1 MTAIYFFSPGAVMLG
16 KLFRKSP
23 SAAEVI
29 SSTVPEVLIEEF
41 QPRSQLPERL
51 DSFLA
56 LLPEVLWICEGK
68 DINDSTP
75 LWISSA
81 ASLGLS
87 RGSSNT
93 TTLSAL
99 CSLVH
104 EEDKSH
110 FRHLLRNPQ
119 APVSPDV
126 KQKCRFM
133 TAGGSYEWFQVAVKR
148 ERSPDSQ
155 SQRLTGMLLNIND
168 DVAHESEYDI
178 AMTRFNLSR
187 EMLNDGLWDLQ
198 IINGDPLHPKNVFWW
213 SPQFRKLL
221 GFETVE
227 EFPDVIDSWASR
239 LHPDDSHHTLD
250 AFIKHLNDH
259 SGATGY
265 DVDYRVKLKNGNY
278 RWFRARGQ
286 TRRDKDGVPLRA
298 VGALI
303 DIQTLKDREA
313 QAEHE
318 RQRRHE
324 AAASVSEIADLVS
337 ENANIAAQIKLI
349 SLNASIEAARAGV
362 QGRGFSVIASEIRE
376 LADRTAEIT
385 ENISRLQVR
394 LEALSH

>member
-1 MTAIYFFSPGAVMLG
+1 MLK
-16 KLFRKSP
+16 KLFKKPQPNSESILPSQPTDFVEAESP
-23 SAAEVI
+23 VSA
-29 SSTVPEVLIEEF
+29 
-41 QPRSQLPERL
+41 LPDRL
-51 DSFLA
+51 DSFLS
-56 LLPEVLWICEGK
+56 LLPESVWVCEGK
-68 DINDSTP
+68 EITDSTP
-75 LWISSA
+75 LWISP
-81 ASLGLS
+81 ASPFVIRG
-87 RGSSNT
+87 GSSDT
-93 TTLSAL
+93 ATLGAL

-104 EEDKSH
+104 DEDKAH
-110 FRHLLRNPQ
+110 FRHLLRNAQEHTP
-119 APVSPDV
+119 PDA
-126 KQKCRFM
+126 KLKFRII
-133 TAGGSYEWFQVAVKR
+133 TSDSRYEWFQVAVRR
-148 ERSPDSQ
+148 ERSSDGQ
-155 SQRLTGMLLNIND
+155 IQRLTGIMLNVSSDI
-168 DVAHESEYDI
+168 ARESEYDI
-178 AMTRFNLSR
+178 VMTRFSLSR

-198 IINGDPLHPKNVFWW
+198 IINGDPLHPNNVFWW

-239 LHPDDSHHTLD
+239 LHPDDSQHTLD

-265 DVDYRVKLKNGNY
+265 DVEYRVKLKNGNY

-286 TRRDKDGVPLRA
+286 TRRDKDGIPLRA

-303 DIQTLKDREA
+303 DIQTLKDQDV
-313 QAEHE
+313 QAGHE
-318 RQRRHE
+318 RQRRDE

-385 ENISRLQVR
+385 ENISRLQIR
-394 LEALSH
+394 LDASSRL

>member
-1 MTAIYFFSPGAVMLG
+1 MLK
-16 KLFRKSP
+16 KLFKNP
-23 SAAEVI
+23 LPAPELTQPPAAVVEADRLL
-29 SSTVPEVLIEEF
+29 ST
-41 QPRSQLPERL
+41 LPERL
-51 DSFLA
+51 ESFLC
-56 LLPEVLWICEGK
+56 LLPESLWVCEGK
-68 DINDSTP
+68 EITDSTP
-75 LWISSA
+75 LWISPDA
-81 ASLGLS
+81 PFDLS
-87 RGSSNT
+87 KGNSDT

-110 FRHLLRNPQ
+110 FRQLLRNAQLP
-119 APVSPDV
+119 ASPAV
-126 KQKCRFM
+126 KHKCRLM
-133 TAGGSYEWFQVAVKR
+133 TAGGSYEWFQVSVQR
-148 ERSPDSQ
+148 ERSSDDQ
-155 SQRLTGMLLNIND
+155 SQRLSGILLNISD
-168 DVAHESEYDI
+168 VVAHESEYDI
-178 AMTRFNLSR
+178 AMTRFSLSR

-198 IINGDPLHPKNVFWW
+198 IINGDPLHPNNVFWW

-239 LHPDDSHHTLD
+239 LHPDDSQHTLG

-265 DVDYRVKLKNGNY
+265 DVEYRVRLKNGNY

-303 DIQTLKDREA
+303 DIQTLKDKEV

-318 RQRRHE
+318 RQRKDE
-324 AAASVSEIADLVS
+324 TASSVREIAELVS

-394 LEALSH
+394 LDASARL

>member
-1 MTAIYFFSPGAVMLG
+1 MLG
-16 KLFRKSP
+16 KLYRKPASVQEARLP
-23 SAAEVI
+23 VL
-29 SSTVPEVLIEEF
+29 PEVSAEELR
-41 QPRSQLPERL
+41 PDCTLPASM
-51 DSFLA
+51 DSFLTLMPE
-56 LLPEVLWICEGK
+56 LLWMCEGK
-68 DINDSTP
+68 DITDSTP

-81 ASLGLS
+81 APLGLP
-87 RGSSNT
+87 RGSNDIS
-93 TTLSAL
+93 TLSAL

-104 EEDKSH
+104 DEDKNH
-110 FRHLLRNPQ
+110 FRQLLRNAQPN
-119 APVSPDV
+119 PSPGT
-126 KQKCRFM
+126 KHECRFM
-133 TAGGSYEWFQVAVKR
+133 TAGGSYEWFRVAVKR
-148 ERSPDSQ
+148 ERSADGT
-155 SQRLTGMLLNIND
+155 SQRLAGTLLNISNNKT
-168 DVAHESEYDI
+168 HESEYDI
-178 AMTRFNLSR
+178 VMTRFNLSR

-198 IINGDPLHPKNVFWW
+198 IINGDALHPNNVFWW

-239 LHPDDSHHTLD
+239 LHPDDSQHTLD

-265 DVDYRVKLKNGNY
+265 DVEYRVRLKNGNY

-286 TRRDKDGVPLRA
+286 TRRDKDGIPLRA

-303 DIQTLKDREA
+303 DIQTLKDQEV
-313 QAEHE
+313 QNNSE
-318 RQRRHE
+318 RQRRDD
-324 AAASVSEIADLVS
+324 AAASVREIADLVS

-394 LEALSH
+394 LDASSRL

>member
-1 MTAIYFFSPGAVMLG
+1 MLK
-16 KLFRKSP
+16 KLFKKPQPDPEFIQP
-23 SAAEVI
+23 SQPAESVEAERPL
-29 SSTVPEVLIEEF
+29 SK
-41 QPRSQLPERL
+41 LPDRL
-51 DSFLA
+51 DSFLS
-56 LLPEVLWICEGK
+56 LLPESVWVCEGK
-68 DINDSTP
+68 EITDSTP
-75 LWISSA
+75 LWISP
-81 ASLGLS
+81 ASPFDIQG
-87 RGSSNT
+87 GSSDT
-93 TTLSAL
+93 ATLGAL

-104 EEDKSH
+104 DEDKAH
-110 FRHLLRNPQ
+110 FRHLLRSVQ
-119 APVSPDV
+119 VHSTSGA
-126 KQKCRFM
+126 QLKCRII
-133 TAGGSYEWFQVAVKR
+133 TSDGRYEWFEVAVRR
-148 ERSPDSQ
+148 ERSSDGQ
-155 SQRLTGMLLNIND
+155 IQRLTGIMLNVSD
-168 DVAHESEYDI
+168 DVARESEYDI
-178 AMTRFNLSR
+178 VMTRFNLSR

-198 IINGDPLHPKNVFWW
+198 IINGDPLHPNNVFWW

-239 LHPDDSHHTLD
+239 LHPDDSQHTLD

-265 DVDYRVKLKNGNY
+265 DVEYRVKLKNGNY

-303 DIQTLKDREA
+303 DIQTLKDQDV

-318 RQRRHE
+318 RQRRDE

-394 LEALSH
+394 LDASSRL

>member
-1 MTAIYFFSPGAVMLG
+1 MLK
-16 KLFRKSP
+16 KLFKKRQP
-23 SAAEVI
+23 APECTQPPQPAAFIEADRLI
-29 SSTVPEVLIEEF
+29 ST
-41 QPRSQLPERL
+41 LPERL
-51 DSFLA
+51 DSFIC
-56 LLPEVLWICEGK
+56 LLPESLWVCEGK
-68 DINDSTP
+68 EITESTP
-75 LWISSA
+75 LWISPDA
-81 ASLGLS
+81 PFNLS
-87 RGSSNT
+87 KGNSDT
-93 TTLSAL
+93 TTLAAL

-110 FRHLLRNPQ
+110 FRQLLRNAQIP
-119 APVSPDV
+119 ASSAV
-126 KQKCRFM
+126 KYKCRLM
-133 TAGGSYEWFQVAVKR
+133 TSGGSYEWFQMAVQR
-148 ERSPDSQ
+148 ERSSDGQ
-155 SQRLTGMLLNIND
+155 SQRLSGILLNISD
-168 DVAHESEYDI
+168 VVAHESKYDI
-178 AMTRFNLSR
+178 AMTRFSLSR

-198 IINGDPLHPKNVFWW
+198 IINGDPLHPNNVFWW

-221 GFETVE
+221 GFDTVE

-239 LHPDDSHHTLD
+239 LHPDDSQHTLD

-265 DVDYRVKLKNGNY
+265 DVEYRVKLKNGNY

-286 TRRDKDGVPLRA
+286 TRRDNNGVPLRA

-303 DIQTLKDREA
+303 DIQTLKDQEV

-318 RQRRHE
+318 RQRKDE
-324 AAASVSEIADLVS
+324 AASSVREIAELVS

-385 ENISRLQVR
+385 DNISRLQVR
-394 LEALSH
+394 LDASSRL

>member
-1 MTAIYFFSPGAVMLG
+1 MLK
-16 KLFRKSP
+16 KLFKKTQP
-23 SAAEVI
+23 DPEFIQLLQPAESVEAERPV
-29 SSTVPEVLIEEF
+29 ST
-41 QPRSQLPERL
+41 LPDRL
-51 DSFLA
+51 DSFLS
-56 LLPEVLWICEGK
+56 LLPESVWVCEGK
-68 DINDSTP
+68 EITDSTP
-75 LWISSA
+75 LWISP
-81 ASLGLS
+81 ASPLVIPA
-87 RGSSNT
+87 GSSDAA
-93 TTLSAL
+93 TLGAL

-104 EEDKSH
+104 DEDKAH
-110 FRHLLRNPQ
+110 FRHLLRNAQ
-119 APVSPDV
+119 VHSTSGAEL
-126 KQKCRFM
+126 KCRII
-133 TAGGSYEWFQVAVKR
+133 TSEGRYEWFQVAVRR
-148 ERSPDSQ
+148 ERSSDGQ
-155 SQRLTGMLLNIND
+155 IQRLTGIMLNVSD
-168 DVAHESEYDI
+168 DVARESEYDI
-178 AMTRFNLSR
+178 VMTRFNLSR

-198 IINGDPLHPKNVFWW
+198 IINGDPLHPNNVFWW

-239 LHPDDSHHTLD
+239 LHPDDSQHTLD

-265 DVDYRVKLKNGNY
+265 DVEYRVKLKNGNY

-303 DIQTLKDREA
+303 DIQTLKDQDV

-318 RQRRHE
+318 RQRRDE

-394 LEALSH
+394 LDASSRL

>member
-1 MTAIYFFSPGAVMLG
+1 MLG
-16 KLFRKSP
+16 KLFRKPP
-23 SAAEVI
+23 SVQE
-29 SSTVPEVLIEEF
+29 
-41 QPRSQLPERL
+41 PRSPVLSEVPVEELRPVSTLSDPL

-56 LLPEVLWICEGK
+56 LLPELLWRCEGK
-68 DINDSTP
+68 EITDSTP

-81 ASLGLS
+81 AAFDLPPGS
-87 RGSSNT
+87 RDT
-93 TTLSAL
+93 ATLSTL

-104 EEDKSH
+104 DEDKSH
-110 FRHLLRNPQ
+110 FRQLLRHAQSN
-119 APVSPDV
+119 AASGTRH
-126 KQKCRFM
+126 KCRFM
-133 TAGGSYEWFQVAVKR
+133 TAGGRFEWFEVAVRR
-148 ERSPDSQ
+148 ERSSDGN
-155 SQRLTGMLLNIND
+155 SQRLAGMLLNISD
-168 DVAHESEYDI
+168 EVAHESEYDI
-178 AMTRFNLSR
+178 VMTRFNLSR

-198 IINGDPLHPKNVFWW
+198 IVNGDALHPNNVFWW

-239 LHPDDSHHTLD
+239 LHPDDSQHTLD

-265 DVDYRVKLKNGNY
+265 DVEYRIKLKNGNY

-303 DIQTLKDREA
+303 DIQTLKDQHA

-318 RQRRHE
+318 HQRKDE

-385 ENISRLQVR
+385 ENISRLQIR
-394 LEALSH
+394 LDTLSRL

>member
-1 MTAIYFFSPGAVMLG
+1 MLK
-16 KLFRKSP
+16 KLFKKTQPSP
-23 SAAEVI
+23 EFIQPSQPADFVETE
-29 SSTVPEVLIEEF
+29 STVGT
-41 QPRSQLPERL
+41 LPDRL
-51 DSFLA
+51 DGLLS
-56 LLPEVLWICEGK
+56 LLPESVWVCEGK
-68 DINDSTP
+68 EITDSTP
-75 LWISSA
+75 LWISP
-81 ASLGLS
+81 ASPFVIPG
-87 RGSSNT
+87 GSSDT
-93 TTLSAL
+93 ATLGTL
-99 CSLVH
+99 CSLVND
-104 EEDKSH
+104 EDKAH
-110 FRHLLRNPQ
+110 FRHFLRNAHVHTP
-119 APVSPDV
+119 PDA
-126 KQKCRFM
+126 KLKCRII
-133 TAGGSYEWFQVAVKR
+133 TSDGRYEWFQVAVRR
-148 ERSPDSQ
+148 ERSSDGQ
-155 SQRLTGMLLNIND
+155 IQRLTGIMLNVSD
-168 DVAHESEYDI
+168 DVTRESEYDI
-178 AMTRFNLSR
+178 VMTRFSLSR

-198 IINGDPLHPKNVFWW
+198 IINGDPLHPNNVFWW

-239 LHPDDSHHTLD
+239 LHPDDSQHTLD

-265 DVDYRVKLKNGNY
+265 DVEYRVKLKNGNY

-303 DIQTLKDREA
+303 DIQTLKDQDV
-313 QAEHE
+313 QAGHE
-318 RQRRHE
+318 RQRRDE

-385 ENISRLQVR
+385 ENISRLQIR
-394 LEALSH
+394 LDASSRL

>member
-1 MTAIYFFSPGAVMLG
+1 MLG
-16 KLFRKSP
+16 KLFRKAPSVPVVTSP
-23 SAAEVI
+23 ELPDRLVEA
-29 SSTVPEVLIEEF
+29 F
-41 QPRSQLPERL
+41 QPLSQLPDRL

-56 LLPEVLWICEGK
+56 MLPELLWICEGK
-68 DINDSTP
+68 EITDSTP

-81 ASLGLS
+81 TTLDLS
-87 RGSSNT
+87 RGSST
-93 TTLSAL
+93 AATLSAL

-104 EEDKSH
+104 EEDKAP
-110 FRHLLRNPQ
+110 FRQLLRNTQPHT
-119 APVSPDV
+119 SSGV
-126 KQKCRFM
+126 KRKYRFK
-133 TAGGSYEWFQVAVKR
+133 TAGGNYEWFQVALNR
-148 ERSPDSQ
+148 ERSPDGLN
-155 SQRLTGMLLNIND
+155 QRLTGILLNISD
-168 DVAHESEYDI
+168 HVAHESEYDI

-198 IINGDPLHPKNVFWW
+198 IINGDPLHPNNVFWW

-265 DVDYRVKLKNGNY
+265 DVEYRVKLKNGNY

-303 DIQTLKDREA
+303 DIQTLKDQEV

-318 RQRRHE
+318 RQRRDE
-324 AAASVSEIADLVS
+324 AAASVNEIADLVS

-394 LEALSH
+394 LDASSRL

>member
-1 MTAIYFFSPGAVMLG
+1 MLK
-16 KLFRKSP
+16 KLFKKPQPDLEFIQP
-23 SAAEVI
+23 SQPAEPV
-29 SSTVPEVLIEEF
+29 EAER
-41 QPRSQLPERL
+41 PRSKLPDRL
-51 DSFLA
+51 DSFLS
-56 LLPEVLWICEGK
+56 LLPESVWVCEGK
-68 DINDSTP
+68 EITDSTP
-75 LWISSA
+75 LWISP
-81 ASLGLS
+81 ASPFDIQG
-87 RGSSNT
+87 GSSDT
-93 TTLSAL
+93 ATLGAL

-104 EEDKSH
+104 DEDKAH
-110 FRHLLRNPQ
+110 FRHLLRSVQ
-119 APVSPDV
+119 VHSTSGARL
-126 KQKCRFM
+126 KCRVI
-133 TAGGSYEWFQVAVKR
+133 TSDGRYEWFEMAVRR
-148 ERSPDSQ
+148 ERSSDGQ
-155 SQRLTGMLLNIND
+155 IQRLTGIMLNVSD
-168 DVAHESEYDI
+168 DVARESEYDI
-178 AMTRFNLSR
+178 VMTRFNLSR

-198 IINGDPLHPKNVFWW
+198 IINGDPLHPNNVFWW

-239 LHPDDSHHTLD
+239 LHPDDSQHTLD

-265 DVDYRVKLKNGNY
+265 DVEYRVKLKNGNY

-303 DIQTLKDREA
+303 DIQTLKDQDV

-318 RQRRHE
+318 RQRRDE

-337 ENANIAAQIKLI
+337 ENAKIAAQIKLI

-394 LEALSH
+394 LDASSRL

>member
-1 MTAIYFFSPGAVMLG
+1 MLKKIFKKTQPAPPEFSQPSQPAEFVEAG
-16 KLFRKSP
+16 SP
-23 SAAEVI
+23 V
-29 SSTVPEVLIEEF
+29 ST
-41 QPRSQLPERL
+41 LPDRL
-51 DSFLA
+51 DSFLS
-56 LLPEVLWICEGK
+56 LLPESVWVCEGK
-68 DINDSTP
+68 EITDSTP
-75 LWISSA
+75 LWISP
-81 ASLGLS
+81 ASPFDIPGGRS
-87 RGSSNT
+87 D
-93 TTLSAL
+93 TLTLAAL

-104 EEDKSH
+104 NEDKAH
-110 FRHLLRNPQ
+110 FRHLLRNAQ
-119 APVSPDV
+119 VHTVSGE
-126 KQKCRFM
+126 KLKCRII
-133 TAGGSYEWFQVAVKR
+133 TSDGRYEWFQVTVRR
-148 ERSPDSQ
+148 ERSSDGQ
-155 SQRLTGMLLNIND
+155 IQRLTGVMLNVSD

-178 AMTRFNLSR
+178 VMTRFSLSR

-198 IINGDPLHPKNVFWW
+198 IINGDPLHPNNVFWW

-239 LHPDDSHHTLD
+239 LHPDDSQHTLD

-265 DVDYRVKLKNGNY
+265 DVEYRVKLKNGNY

-303 DIQTLKDREA
+303 DIQTLKDQEV

-318 RQRRHE
+318 RQRRDE

-385 ENISRLQVR
+385 ENISRLQIR
-394 LEALSH
+394 LDASSRL

>member
-1 MTAIYFFSPGAVMLG
+1 
-16 KLFRKSP
+16 
-23 SAAEVI
+23 
-29 SSTVPEVLIEEF
+29 
-41 QPRSQLPERL
+41 
-51 DSFLA
+51 
-56 LLPEVLWICEGK
+56 
-68 DINDSTP
+68 
-75 LWISSA
+75 
-81 ASLGLS
+81 
-87 RGSSNT
+87 
-93 TTLSAL
+93 
-99 CSLVH
+99 
-104 EEDKSH
+104 
-110 FRHLLRNPQ
+110 
-119 APVSPDV
+119 
-126 KQKCRFM
+126 M

-148 ERSPDSQ
+148 ERSADGT
-155 SQRLTGMLLNIND
+155 SQRLAGTLLNISND
-168 DVAHESEYDI
+168 KTHESEYDI
-178 AMTRFNLSR
+178 VMTRFNLSR

-198 IINGDPLHPKNVFWW
+198 IINGDALHPNNVFWW

-239 LHPDDSHHTLD
+239 LHPDDSQHTLD

-265 DVDYRVKLKNGNY
+265 DVEYRVRLKNGNY

-286 TRRDKDGVPLRA
+286 TRRDKDGIPLRA

-303 DIQTLKDREA
+303 DIQTLKDQEV
-313 QAEHE
+313 QNNSE
-318 RQRRHE
+318 RQRRDD
-324 AAASVSEIADLVS
+324 AAASVREIADLVS

-394 LEALSH
+394 LDASSRL

>member
-1 MTAIYFFSPGAVMLG
+1 MLS
-16 KLFRKSP
+16 KLFRKPPSVLEATSP
-23 SAAEVI
+23 ALTEIVVEEV
-29 SSTVPEVLIEEF
+29 
-41 QPRSQLPERL
+41 QPLGKLPDRL

-56 LLPEVLWICEGK
+56 MLPELLWVCEGK
-68 DINDSTP
+68 EITDSTP
-75 LWISSA
+75 VWISSVA
-81 ASLGLS
+81 PLDLP
-87 RGSSNT
+87 RESSNT
-93 TTLSAL
+93 LTLSAL

-104 EEDKSH
+104 GEDKTH
-110 FRHLLRNPQ
+110 FRQALRNTQ
-119 APVSPDV
+119 AHTASGA
-126 KQKCRFM
+126 KYKCRFM
-133 TAGGSYEWFQVAVKR
+133 TASGSYEWFQVGLNR
-148 ERSPDSQ
+148 ERSPDGQ
-155 SQRLTGMLLNIND
+155 NQRLTGTLLNISD

-198 IINGDPLHPKNVFWW
+198 IINGDPLHPNNVFWW

-221 GFETVE
+221 GFVTVE

-239 LHPDDSHHTLD
+239 LHPEDSQHTLD

-265 DVDYRVKLKNGNY
+265 DVEYRVKLKNGNY

-303 DIQTLKDREA
+303 DIQTLKDHEV

-318 RQRRHE
+318 RQRRDE
-324 AAASVSEIADLVS
+324 AAASVSAIADLVS

-394 LEALSH
+394 LDASSRL

>member
-1 MTAIYFFSPGAVMLG
+1 MLK
-16 KLFRKSP
+16 KLFKKPQPDPEFIQP
-23 SAAEVI
+23 SQPAESVEAERPL
-29 SSTVPEVLIEEF
+29 SK
-41 QPRSQLPERL
+41 LPDRL
-51 DSFLA
+51 DSFLS
-56 LLPEVLWICEGK
+56 LLPESVWVCEGK
-68 DINDSTP
+68 EITDSTP
-75 LWISSA
+75 LWISP
-81 ASLGLS
+81 ASPFDIQG
-87 RGSSNT
+87 GSSDT
-93 TTLSAL
+93 ATLGAL

-104 EEDKSH
+104 DEDKAH
-110 FRHLLRNPQ
+110 FRHLLRSVQ
-119 APVSPDV
+119 AHSASGE
-126 KQKCRFM
+126 KLKCRII
-133 TAGGSYEWFQVAVKR
+133 TSDGRYGWFEVALRR
-148 ERSPDSQ
+148 ERSSDGQ
-155 SQRLTGMLLNIND
+155 IQRLTGIMLNVSD
-168 DVAHESEYDI
+168 DVARESEYDI
-178 AMTRFNLSR
+178 VMTRFNLSR

-198 IINGDPLHPKNVFWW
+198 IINGDPLHPNNVFWW

-239 LHPDDSHHTLD
+239 LHPDDSQHTLD

-265 DVDYRVKLKNGNY
+265 DVEYRVKLKNGNY

-303 DIQTLKDREA
+303 DIQTLKDQDV

-318 RQRRHE
+318 RQRRDE

-394 LEALSH
+394 LDASSRL

>member
-1 MTAIYFFSPGAVMLG
+1 MLS
-16 KLFRKSP
+16 KLFRKP
-23 SAAEVI
+23 SSISEVK
-29 SSTVPEVLIEEF
+29 TPALPEVPVEDLTPINT
-41 QPRSQLPERL
+41 LPARL
-51 DSFLA
+51 ESFLA
-56 LLPEVLWICEGK
+56 LLPEVLWVCEGK
-68 DINDSTP
+68 EITEKTP
-75 LWISSA
+75 LWISPA
-81 ASLGLS
+81 APFNLPRETSD
-87 RGSSNT
+87 NA
-93 TTLSAL
+93 TLSSL

-104 EEDKSH
+104 DEDRSH
-110 FRHLLRNPQ
+110 FRQLLNNTQ
-119 APVSPDV
+119 VHKSPGT
-126 KQKCRFM
+126 KHKCRFM
-133 TAGGSYEWFQVAVKR
+133 TTGGSYEWFQVAVKR
-148 ERSPDSQ
+148 ERSSDGTRQ
-155 SQRLTGMLLNIND
+155 KLAGMLLNISV

-178 AMTRFNLSR
+178 VMTRFNLSR

-198 IINGDPLHPKNVFWW
+198 IINGDPLHPNNVFWW

-239 LHPDDSHHTLD
+239 LHPDDSQHTLD

-265 DVDYRVKLKNGNY
+265 DVEYRVKLKNGNY

-286 TRRDKDGVPLRA
+286 TRRDKDGLPLRA

-303 DIQTLKDREA
+303 DIQTLKDREV
-313 QAEHE
+313 QAEYE
-318 RQRRHE
+318 RQRKDE

-385 ENISRLQVR
+385 ANISRLQTR
-394 LEALSH
+394 LDASSRL

>member
-1 MTAIYFFSPGAVMLG
+1 ML
-16 KLFRKSP
+16 KKIFKKSQPDPEFAQP
-23 SAAEVI
+23 SQPIDSVDVERPV
-29 SSTVPEVLIEEF
+29 ST
-41 QPRSQLPERL
+41 LPDRL
-51 DSFLA
+51 DSFLS
-56 LLPEVLWICEGK
+56 LLPESVWVCEGK
-68 DINDSTP
+68 EITDSTP
-75 LWISSA
+75 LWISP
-81 ASLGLS
+81 ASPLVIPA
-87 RGSSNT
+87 GSSDAA
-93 TTLSAL
+93 TLGAL
-99 CSLVH
+99 CSPVH
-104 EEDKSH
+104 DEDKAH
-110 FRHLLRNPQ
+110 FRQLLRNAQ
-119 APVSPDV
+119 VHSTSGA
-126 KQKCRFM
+126 QLKCRII
-133 TAGGSYEWFQVAVKR
+133 TSEGRYEWFQVAVRR
-148 ERSPDSQ
+148 ERSTDGQ
-155 SQRLTGMLLNIND
+155 IQRLTGIMLNVSD
-168 DVAHESEYDI
+168 DVARESEYDI
-178 AMTRFNLSR
+178 VMTRFNLSR

-198 IINGDPLHPKNVFWW
+198 IINGDPLHPNNVFWW

-239 LHPDDSHHTLD
+239 LHPDDSQHTLD

-265 DVDYRVKLKNGNY
+265 DVEYRVKLKNGNY

-303 DIQTLKDREA
+303 DIQTLKDQDV

-318 RQRRHE
+318 RQRRDE
-324 AAASVSEIADLVS
+324 AAASVSEIAELVS

-394 LEALSH
+394 LDASSRL